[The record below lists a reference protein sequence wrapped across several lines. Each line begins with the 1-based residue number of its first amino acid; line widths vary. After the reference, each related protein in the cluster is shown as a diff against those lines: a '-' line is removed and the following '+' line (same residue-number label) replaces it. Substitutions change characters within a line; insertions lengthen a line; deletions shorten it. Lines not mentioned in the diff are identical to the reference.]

1 MIHMEALHRK
11 RTHQVSKA
19 NTTYFSK
26 IIFSK
31 PGSKTRSQMPHIP
44 PTAPF
49 HLPMSRAAMGAASF
63 LPQHCSSKLGHMLW
77 SGSECGQKL
86 DRKIRTT
93 NNPPKPNPLLHTVFM
108 YLSIIRE
115 LGCSAFK
122 NKKGFNRDSTIVL

>member
-11 RTHQVSKA
+11 WTHQVSKP

-31 PGSKTRSQMPHIP
+31 TGSKTRSQMPDIP
-44 PTAPF
+44 LTAPF

-77 SGSECGQKL
+77 SGSE
-86 DRKIRTT
+86 
-93 NNPPKPNPLLHTVFM
+93 
-108 YLSIIRE
+108 
-115 LGCSAFK
+115 
-122 NKKGFNRDSTIVL
+122 